1 VTWSPL
7 RSGLLS
13 GKYNAGPAS
22 GARLARQEYKWLGDI
37 LTDSNLAVARGL
49 AELAGDLGC
58 TPAQLAI
65 GWLLRTSQVT
75 SVITGATS
83 TAQLE
88 DNLGAADVPAR
99 LSADVLRRI
108 EGLLEGRTS

>member
-1 VTWSPL
+1 
-7 RSGLLS
+7 
-13 GKYNAGPAS
+13 
-22 GARLARQEYKWLGDI
+22 
-37 LTDSNLAVARGL
+37 
-49 AELAGDLGC
+49 GC

-88 DNLGAADVPAR
+88 ENLGAAEVPGR
-99 LSADVLRRI
+99 LTPGVLDRI
-108 EGLLEGRTS
+108 EGLLAGRAD

>member
-1 VTWSPL
+1 M
-7 RSGLLS
+7 
-13 GKYNAGPAS
+13 
-22 GARLARQEYKWLGDI
+22 
-37 LTDSNLAVARGL
+37 ARGL
-49 AELAGDLGC
+49 AEVAGDLGC

-88 DNLGAADVPAR
+88 ENLGAAEVPAR
-99 LSADVLRRI
+99 LSAEVLSRI
-108 EGLLEGRTS
+108 EGLLAGRAD